1 MVKISILDIKKLKFF
16 AICFKGTDKNI
27 GKLDNLFSLS
37 PTVMYLPSK
46 LQDTILKKLI
56 IIASVITIIES
67 LTKLSWLI
75 NVEVI
80 NAAQITALGLINWN
94 KTILIKVAGFFTSL
108 FFEFFVVAILYA
120 I

>member
-1 MVKISILDIKKLKFF
+1 MPDIKKLKFF
-16 AICFKGTDKNI
+16 AIYFNGTDKKF
-27 GKLDNLFSLS
+27 GKVDNLFSLS
-37 PTVMYLPSK
+37 PIVMYLPNK
-46 LQDTILKKLI
+46 LQDTMLKKLI
-56 IIASVITIIES
+56 IIANETTIIES
-67 LTKLSWLI
+67 LTKFSWLI

-108 FFEFFVVAILYA
+108 FSEFFVVAILYA